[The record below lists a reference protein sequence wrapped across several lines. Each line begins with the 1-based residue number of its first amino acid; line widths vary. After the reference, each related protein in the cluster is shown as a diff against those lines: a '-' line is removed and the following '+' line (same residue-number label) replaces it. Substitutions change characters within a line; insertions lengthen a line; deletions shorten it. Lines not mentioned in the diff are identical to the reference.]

1 MPGEPAQT
9 GGGGVEDGGGEPEV
23 GGDGVRGKENLKELK
38 GGVLRHRGVQM
49 GKG

>member
-9 GGGGVEDGGGEPEV
+9 GGGGEDGGGEPEV